1 MKNYKNRL
9 VKIEYLF
16 DSLLN
21 KKESIDKKLNYNYNY
36 NLFNIKLIYN
46 KINFINIYISIKF

>member
-46 KINFINIYISIKF
+46 KINFINIYISI

>member
-1 MKNYKNRL
+1 LKNYKNRL
-9 VKIEYLF
+9 VKIVYLF

-21 KKESIDKKLNYNYNY
+21 KKESTDKKLNYNY

-46 KINFINIYISIKF
+46 KINFINIYISI

>member
-1 MKNYKNRL
+1 MKIYKNRL
-9 VKIEYLF
+9 VKIVYLF

-21 KKESIDKKLNYNYNY
+21 KKESKDKKLDYNY
-36 NLFNIKLIYN
+36 NLFNIKLIYI